1 MIHLQVFVCAAVA
14 FVGAFFLHVLVWRIF
29 KPRNDINALGL
40 VFVVLPF
47 VAGVALFFV
56 FREKFPLAHFVLS
69 ALLYLAV
76 AAAYIQTYPG
86 MRSNV
91 PTLVIVNL
99 VGRSKSG
106 LTVEQIKTTL
116 TQEQMVQNKV
126 EELADEGFVTIA
138 PDQSIQLTARG
149 RTLASIFI
157 TYRRLLGL
165 NEGAG

>member
-1 MIHLQVFVCAAVA
+1 MIHPQVFVSAAAA
-14 FVGAFFLHVLVWRIF
+14 FVLVFVLHVFVWRVF

-40 VFVVLPF
+40 VFVVLP
-47 VAGVALFFV
+47 VIGGVALFLAL
-56 FREKFPLAHFVLS
+56 REKFSLADFILS

-99 VGRSKSG
+99 IGRSQTG
-106 LTVEQIKTTL
+106 LTIEQLKATL
-116 TQEQMVQNKV
+116 TREQMVQNKV

-138 PDQSIQLTARG
+138 PDQSVQLTARG
-149 RTLASIFI
+149 KLLANCFI
-157 TYRRLLGL
+157 LYRKLLGL
-165 NEGAG
+165 REGAG